1 MEILDKSLFE
11 KATEEEKSSVEV
23 QRESVT
29 YWQDA
34 YRRFKKNKVALVSII
49 IIGIIAILSIF
60 IPIFSEYGYA
70 QINRGVENSLPTFEH
85 PFGTDTLGRDLL
97 VRCMIGA
104 RISLLIGIVS
114 ATLVVII
121 GIVYGSISGY
131 FGGMLDNIMMRIVD
145 IISAK

>member
-49 IIGIIAILSIF
+49 II
-60 IPIFSEYGYA
+60 
-70 QINRGVENSLPTFEH
+70 
-85 PFGTDTLGRDLL
+85 
-97 VRCMIGA
+97 
-104 RISLLIGIVS
+104 
-114 ATLVVII
+114 
-121 GIVYGSISGY
+121 
-131 FGGMLDNIMMRIVD
+131 
-145 IISAK
+145 

>member
-1 MEILDKSLFE
+1 MENSLDKSLFVKATDEE
-11 KATEEEKSSVEV
+11 KASAEV
-23 QRESVT
+23 KRESVT
-29 YWQDA
+29 YWN
-34 YRRFKKNKVALVSII
+34 RVALVSII
-49 IIGIIAILSIF
+49 VIAIIAILSII
-60 IPIFSEYGYA
+60 IPMISEYGYA
-70 QINRGVENSLPTFEH
+70 QINRGVENSLPTLEH

-131 FGGMLDNIMMRIVD
+131 FGGLTDSIMMRIVD
-145 IISAK
+145 IM

>member
-49 IIGIIAILSIF
+49 IIGII
-60 IPIFSEYGYA
+60 
-70 QINRGVENSLPTFEH
+70 
-85 PFGTDTLGRDLL
+85 TDYNIT
-97 VRCMIGA
+97 
-104 RISLLIGIVS
+104 ISF
-114 ATLVVII
+114 
-121 GIVYGSISGY
+121 
-131 FGGMLDNIMMRIVD
+131 FGGFCQP
-145 IISAK
+145 ISSDEKQNFKIG

>member
-60 IPIFSEYGYA
+60 IPIFSTKH
-70 QINRGVENSLPTFEH
+70 IHLPLQN
-85 PFGTDTLGRDLL
+85 PLKL
-97 VRCMIGA
+97 
-104 RISLLIGIVS
+104 
-114 ATLVVII
+114 
-121 GIVYGSISGY
+121 
-131 FGGMLDNIMMRIVD
+131 
-145 IISAK
+145 